1 MLCLF
6 VSIFLFVRIMRKVV
20 GGCSPN
26 LCPAYTSLVFR
37 LHQSSC
43 WHVLPRNSLIKVAFT
58 LPLKTS
64 TELNMEL
71 NYLFRYLSIQL
82 NIELIYSF
90 RYLSFQL
97 NIELNYLFRFVLP
110 RNSLIKVT
118 STLPLKTLDVKY
130 FYIYFLIKDEFQF
143 RLDKNPVT
151 LPQYVKA

>member
-97 NIELNYLFRFVLP
+97 NIELNYLFRYLSPWHVLP

-118 STLPLKTLDVKY
+118 STLPLKT
-130 FYIYFLIKDEFQF
+130 F
-143 RLDKNPVT
+143 
-151 LPQYVKA
+151 YVKTGLYIENILNLNIILCLWKPHLN